1 MEPYPERERPPVRSR
16 STFRRCF
23 GVAVNYIPAA
33 KHITAFF
40 KYYDEYKVY
49 AHYQG
54 DTIVFGAA
62 WTFLIPR
69 PPPPRK

>member
-1 MEPYPERERPPVRSR
+1 M
-16 STFRRCF
+16 
-23 GVAVNYIPAA
+23 NYIPAA